1 MNFNFF
7 NHKRKR
13 KRTMTVNGQTLTI
26 EPLNIK
32 EFFELFILVSPY
44 LALFEDKWVEIK
56 KIFRSR
62 NRSNALSNFFMLFRR
77 ELTNF
82 PDDVIKLFSIL
93 LKKDSNWII
102 ENISPNDMIKILPVL
117 DRVNNFRMLKNYIY
131 VLDSIVQTKG
141 K

>member
-7 NHKRKR
+7 NQKRKR
-13 KRTMTVNGQTLTI
+13 IIKISGQTLTI

-32 EFFELFILVSPY
+32 EFFELFILISPY

-62 NRSNALSNFFMLFRR
+62 NRSNALSNFFILFRR

-93 LKKDSNWII
+93 LKKDSNWIV
-102 ENISPNDMIKILPVL
+102 ENISPNDMIRILPVL
-117 DRVNNFRMLKNYIY
+117 DRVNNFRMLKNYVYI
-131 VLDSIVQTKG
+131 LDSIIQTKG